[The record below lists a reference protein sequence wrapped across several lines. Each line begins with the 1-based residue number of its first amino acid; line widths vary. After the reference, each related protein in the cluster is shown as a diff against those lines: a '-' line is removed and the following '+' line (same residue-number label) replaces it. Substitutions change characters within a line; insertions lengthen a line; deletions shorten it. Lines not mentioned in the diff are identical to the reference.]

1 MQYSFTAQGHKNVL
15 GKHKTTL
22 EFTKDS
28 ELSLEGDCILGVK
41 ADFNLFKLRKLLQSS
56 KKFKM
61 VITVDGVFDEIVFE
75 PNLDFNDSHEIVIR
89 KSEFNSKRT
98 LGVRADKACSDLK
111 KELVEKLSSDFKIDV
126 EIITFE

>member
-1 MQYSFTAQGHKNVL
+1 
-15 GKHKTTL
+15 L

-41 ADFNLFKLRKLLQSS
+41 ADFNLFKLRKLLKSAN
-56 KKFKM
+56 KFKM
-61 VITVDGVFDEIVFE
+61 IITVDDISDELVFE

-111 KELVEKLSSDFKIDV
+111 MELIEKLRNAEQKI
-126 EIITFE
+126 EIKIFN